1 MTVQAAVMALV
12 EADVRSGLEVP
23 VWRRYGHL
31 VNQALQMQVRQ
42 PQSLYRWVIKL
53 SFDEVTMSE
62 EKYVRNQLCNTHY
75 NTRRVFVRYSCT
87 ELFVGRFLSYYLLLV
102 V

>member
-31 VNQALQMQVRQ
+31 VNQVLQEPVRQ
-42 PQSLYRWVIKL
+42 PLSLNLWVIKL
-53 SFDEVTMSE
+53 
-62 EKYVRNQLCNTHY
+62 
-75 NTRRVFVRYSCT
+75 
-87 ELFVGRFLSYYLLLV
+87 
-102 V
+102 

>member
-53 SFDEVTMSE
+53 SFDEVTIPE
-62 EKYVRNQLCNTHY
+62 GNYV
-75 NTRRVFVRYSCT
+75 
-87 ELFVGRFLSYYLLLV
+87 
-102 V
+102 